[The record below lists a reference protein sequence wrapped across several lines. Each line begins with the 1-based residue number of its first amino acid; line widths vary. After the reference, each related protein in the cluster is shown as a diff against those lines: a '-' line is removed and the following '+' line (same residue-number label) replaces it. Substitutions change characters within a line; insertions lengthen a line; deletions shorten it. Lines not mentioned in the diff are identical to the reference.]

1 MAAATDRCT
10 VLELYRSQGRLAPA
24 MAAPNVWFVAAASRT
39 SLDVDKSTARSTAE
53 TSPSTM
59 STVSGAKSGLPGR
72 R

>member
-39 SLDVDKSTARSTAE
+39 ALDANRLLDRLRRHP
-53 TSPSTM
+53 PSTM
-59 STVSGAKSGLPGR
+59 STLSAAKSGLPGR